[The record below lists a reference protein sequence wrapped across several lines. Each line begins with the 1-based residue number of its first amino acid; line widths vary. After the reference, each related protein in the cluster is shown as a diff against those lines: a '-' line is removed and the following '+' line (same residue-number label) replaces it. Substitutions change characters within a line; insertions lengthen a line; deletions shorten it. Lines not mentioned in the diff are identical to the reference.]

1 MDAKLSIVN
10 VRMLP
15 VVVPLLFVTRVRSF
29 ITWPMGKG
37 PRALPARVGGVGVGE
52 VLVHAFHFPLGGC
65 WYYFAISRSAVLSTL
80 PVALRGSAGRTR

>member
-1 MDAKLSIVN
+1 MRI
-10 VRMLP
+10 LP

-29 ITWPMGKG
+29 ITWPMVKG
-37 PRALPARVGGVGVGE
+37 PRALPLGSAVWVVGE

>member
-29 ITWPMGKG
+29 ITWPMRKG
-37 PRALPARVGGVGVGE
+37 PRALP
-52 VLVHAFHFPLGGC
+52 LG
-65 WYYFAISRSAVLSTL
+65 SAVWVWAKS
-80 PVALRGSAGRTR
+80 